1 MKETGALEWKVGD
14 VVGVRAATTVVSP
27 AASWHLA
34 QTETGRERLAYDR
47 LSDAG
52 YEAYFPQMR
61 VMRPVPRKLLSKRQ
75 RISGATVKRPQLS
88 ALFPG
93 YIMIHF
99 DKAVG
104 TWHEIFDFAHV
115 RGLVVSD
122 RWTEDRTP
130 PDAVVARLRSVE
142 VDGAVPGDTP
152 LTVLPFRVGE
162 EVRITSGPFADFP
175 AFVERLPTAKLQELD
190 ESMRIQLVINVFG
203 GATPVD
209 VEIGQVER
217 I

>member
-1 MKETGALEWKVGD
+1 MKIGD
-14 VVGVRAATTVVSP
+14 VIGIVEASHGRADGNPV
-27 AASWHLA
+27 WHLA
-34 QTETGRERLAYDR
+34 QTETGRERLAYER
-47 LSDAG
+47 LSGAG
-52 YEAYFPQMR
+52 YEVYFPQMR

-93 YIMIHF
+93 YVMIRF
-99 DKAVG
+99 DKEVG
-104 TWHEIFDFAHV
+104 AWHEIFDFAHV

-122 RWTEDRTP
+122 LWTADRTP
-130 PDAVVARLRSVE
+130 PDAVVARLRNLE

-152 LTVLPFRVGE
+152 VTAMPFQIGE
-162 EVRITSGPFADFP
+162 RVRIVSGPLADFP
-175 AFVERLPTAKLQELD
+175 AVVDRLPTAKLEELD
-190 ESMRIQLVINVFG
+190 ESMRIQLVVNIFG

>member
-1 MKETGALEWKVGD
+1 MMKIGD
-14 VVGVRAATTVVSP
+14 VIGVVKESHDRPIGNPT
-27 AASWHLA
+27 WHLA

-47 LSDAG
+47 LSGAG
-52 YEAYFPQMR
+52 YETYFPQMR
-61 VMRPVPRKLLSKRQ
+61 VMRSVPRKLLSKRQ
-75 RISGATVKRPQLS
+75 RIIGATVKRPQLS

-93 YIMIHF
+93 YIMIRF
-99 DKAVG
+99 DKDVG
-104 TWHEIFDFAHV
+104 AWHEIFDFAHV

-122 RWTEDRTP
+122 RWTADRAP
-130 PDAVVARLRSVE
+130 PDVVVARLRGAE

-152 LTVLPFRVGE
+152 VSVLPFRVGE

-175 AFVERLPTAKLQELD
+175 AVVERLPTAKMEELD
-190 ESMRIQLVINVFG
+190 ESMRIQLVINIFG